1 MKKPTSFD
9 VLIVYSA
16 ANTTSASSKNLG
28 ITTPFKKKCTKYNDV
43 YAYFLQSCA
52 AQNIKAAFTTTND
65 ITGSGECKSYWLF
78 KQNEWVKVNK
88 ACFAPLIFDKFFPIT
103 FLRQFERDMM
113 FASGASKS
121 FTNTHLYKLFFDKFE
136 TYSKLKVFSVP
147 TVTIEGKKLKDVRF
161 ALASLQEKINLHPNK
176 NDFIKNV
183 ILKDRYGAGGYNI
196 HKIDSDFVKNI
207 YNLVKKN
214 EKLSFIIQPFV
225 AFKNGYT
232 YKDYSGATEI
242 RLIYLGKR
250 VVQTYIRVAGNKDFR
265 CNHGQ
270 GGIWITEED
279 IPARVL
285 KTATKIAS
293 KLNKSSALFALD
305 FIVSNNN
312 NVYLLEGN
320 ISPGLDWY
328 TAYPDNEKMNKHMID
343 VIVGELLRRTL
354 ISSSARTIINND
366 EKAVLKP
373 RTYSRVFPISTLLPH
388 QVL

>member
-1 MKKPTSFD
+1 MKKTTSFD

-28 ITTPFKKKCTKYNDV
+28 ITTPFKKKCAKYNDV

-78 KQNEWVKVNK
+78 EQNEWVKVNE

-103 FLRQFERDMM
+103 VIRQFEREMM
-113 FASGASKS
+113 FASGVSKS

-136 TYSKLKVFSVP
+136 TYSKLKAFSVP
-147 TVTIEGKKLKDVRF
+147 TVIIEGKKLKDIKF
-161 ALASLQEKINLHPNK
+161 ALTSLQEKINLHPNR
-176 NDFIKNV
+176 NDFLGKV

-196 HKIDSDFVKNI
+196 HKIDSDFAKNI
-207 YNLVKKN
+207 HSYIKKN

-225 AFKNGYT
+225 AFENGYT

-242 RLIYLGKR
+242 RLIYLGKK
-250 VVQTYIRVAGNKDFR
+250 VVQTYIRVAGNKDFL

-279 IPARVL
+279 IPTRVL

-320 ISPGLDWY
+320 ISPGIDWY
-328 TAYPDNEKMNKHMID
+328 TAFPANEKMNKHMID

-354 ISSSARTIINND
+354 AASAVKTKISSD
-366 EKAVLKP
+366 EKAFLKP
-373 RTYSRVFPISTLLPH
+373 RAYLGAFPISTLLPH